1 MTDWQRLE
9 TEVRSL
15 VARKKFMSIEW
26 KFYQKNKLKT
36 EGIVNAE
43 KSRIKFKTKDNPIY
57 RIYSMTKPLIS
68 VAALIG
74 IERHKLHLA
83 DPLIK
88 YLPIFENVAVH
99 LSTGKKHRVKRQIT
113 ILDLLT
119 HNAGF
124 SYGFNNDCH
133 IGKMYKK
140 DKLIHN
146 SSLKLKEFVEK
157 IAQYPLAFQP
167 GTQWKYSIATD
178 VLARV
183 LEIIFND
190 SIENILTTLIF
201 KPLDMSD
208 TSYFLSKEKYSRLMP
223 IYGEPN
229 LDLVFRETSP
239 QVQQT
244 EVDLKSFYSPN
255 KNTYN
260 ARGGHGLFST
270 AEDYGKFCKALLAD
284 TYGKN
289 PNLISKTILNEALS
303 NRIPRQQIPIKING
317 EARLGYGWNLLGR
330 VNQAKK
336 ENGSKPAIKEFGW
349 SGAATTYFWVE
360 PNSKIIGIIMTQQ
373 LGQHYPLGEKL
384 RAICTQTLNKKT

>member
-1 MTDWQRLE
+1 MTDWQKLE

-15 VARKKFMSIEW
+15 VSSKKFMSIEW
-26 KFYQKNKLKT
+26 KFYQKNRLKT
-36 EGIVNAE
+36 EGIINGE
-43 KSRIKFKTKDNPIY
+43 KSRIKFQTKDNPIY

-68 VAALIG
+68 IAALMG
-74 IERHKLHLA
+74 IERHKLNLA

-88 YLPIFENVAVH
+88 YLPIFENVAVE
-99 LSTGKKHRVKRQIT
+99 LSTGKKYKVKRPIT

-140 DKLIHN
+140 NKLIHN
-146 SSLKLKEFVEK
+146 SSLSLKEFVGK

-190 SIENILTTLIF
+190 PIETILTNLILR
-201 KPLDMSD
+201 PLNMSD
-208 TSYFLSKEKYSRLMP
+208 TSYFLSKEKYGRLMP
-223 IYGEPN
+223 IYGEPD
-229 LDLVFRETSP
+229 LDLVFQATNIHS
-239 QVQQT
+239 QQT
-244 EVDLKSFYSPN
+244 EVNLNSFYSPH

-270 AEDYGKFCKALLAD
+270 AADYGKFCKTLLAD
-284 TYGKN
+284 TYRKH
-289 PNLISKTILNEALS
+289 PKLVSKDILNDALS
-303 NRIPRQQIPIKING
+303 NKIPRQQIPIKING

-330 VNQAKK
+330 VKQIK
-336 ENGSKPAIKEFGW
+336 EDSNLTPVIEEFGW

-360 PNSKIIGIIMTQQ
+360 PSSKTIGIIMTQQ
-373 LGQHYPLGEKL
+373 FGQHYPLGEKL
-384 RAICTQTLNKKT
+384 RATCTQILNNKP